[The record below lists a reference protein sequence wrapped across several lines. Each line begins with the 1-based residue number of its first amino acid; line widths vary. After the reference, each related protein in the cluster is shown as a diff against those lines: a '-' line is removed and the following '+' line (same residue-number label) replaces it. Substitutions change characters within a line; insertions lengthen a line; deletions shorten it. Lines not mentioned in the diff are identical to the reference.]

1 MCCHDIS
8 MVMSFSSESI
18 LYEYIFRRWTFTIYI
33 FSKFDFFLQFL
44 CFVTVFSKFDFF
56 LQFLCFVTV
65 LAREVF

>member
-33 FSKFDFFLQFL
+33 FSKFDF
-44 CFVTVFSKFDFF
+44 
-56 LQFLCFVTV
+56 
-65 LAREVF
+65 LARWHVKNNMGAIYMFV